1 MKLFVLL
8 SCGLAAASA
17 LQKPPI
23 KQFELDLTWSKR
35 AVDGVEREQILVN
48 GQFPGPALILD
59 EGDDVEVT
67 VNNFLS
73 FNTTV
78 HYHGIVQQGTPW
90 SDGVPGVSQRLIA
103 PGKQFVHKFTA
114 MQYGTYW
121 YHSHSRGQNMDGL
134 YGPIYIRPRNIDA
147 SLVNAISNDS
157 AARNQIKKAIQDPK
171 LLMLSDWF
179 HNTSEELREIAL
191 SANLDTI
198 CADSILING
207 KGRVRCVDPEYLTS
221 LIPPQ
226 ISPLLQGK
234 NLTDKGCLSAHNTYA
249 QTATPQH
256 YNEIPPALFD
266 ECKATNSPDE
276 EIKVNPQD
284 GWVSL
289 NLIGAVSITSLSFS
303 INNHPLWV
311 YEVDGQHIV
320 PIKVNVLT
328 LESGTRYSVL
338 VQLNNQPGDYRI
350 TAASAGFNQKIAGYG
365 TLSYVNGDP
374 SVVGTSS
381 LNYGGVPS
389 TDAVVLDGLTI
400 EPLIPDQPTQEPEST
415 YLLTIGRFEKAWKW
429 SLNGDNAYDLSLEKD
444 RPLLWDPQSQ
454 EDSNLVIATK
464 NGTWVDII
472 FEAAGNETTL
482 QPGHPI
488 HKHSNMLYV
497 IGSGLGK
504 FNWTTVAEAKEEIPE
519 SFNLVNPPMRDTFTT
534 LPAFQG
540 PSWMAIRY
548 HVVNPGVR
556 HALQVNLFDSY

>member
-17 LQKPPI
+17 LEKPPI
-23 KQFELDLTWSKR
+23 KQFELDITWSKR
-35 AVDGVEREQILVN
+35 AVDGVDREQVLVN
-48 GQFPGPALILD
+48 GQFPGPALIFD

-67 VNNFLS
+67 VNNFLP

-103 PGKQFVHKFTA
+103 PGKQFVHKFNA

-134 YGPIYIRPRNIDA
+134 YGPIYIRPRNVDA
-147 SLVNAISNDS
+147 SLLNTISNDS
-157 AARNQIKKAIQDPK
+157 AARNQMQKAIQDPN

-179 HNTSEELREIAL
+179 HNTSEELRQIAL
-191 SANLDTI
+191 AANLDTI

-234 NLTDKGCLSAHNTYA
+234 NLTDKGCLSTHNTYA

-256 YNEIPPALFD
+256 YNEIPLPFL
-266 ECKATNSPDE
+266 TNA
-276 EIKVNPQD
+276 KPQTRQTKR
-284 GWVSL
+284 SK
-289 NLIGAVSITSLSFS
+289 SILKMA
-303 INNHPLWV
+303 
-311 YEVDGQHIV
+311 G
-320 PIKVNVLT
+320 
-328 LESGTRYSVL
+328 GTRYSVL

-365 TLSYVNGDP
+365 TFSYVNGDP

-389 TDAVVLDGLTI
+389 TDAVVLDGLTV
-400 EPLIPDQPTQEPEST
+400 EPLIPDQPTGEPEST

-454 EDSNLVIATK
+454 KDSNLVIATK

-472 FEAAGNETTL
+472 FEVAGNKTTL

-548 HVVNPGVR
+548 HVVNPGAFML
-556 HALQVNLFDSY
+556 HCHIDPHLTGGMMLAILDGIDAWPEIPAHYGPDGHWGKATEQ